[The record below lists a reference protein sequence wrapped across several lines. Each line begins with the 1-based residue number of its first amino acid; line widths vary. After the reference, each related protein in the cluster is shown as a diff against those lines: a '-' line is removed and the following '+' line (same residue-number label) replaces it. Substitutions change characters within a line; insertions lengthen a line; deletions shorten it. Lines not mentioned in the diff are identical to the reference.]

1 MSRSEPDATRI
12 VRLWLEEGV
21 TALPDHVLDTVLDQL
36 PATSQRRSSWLA
48 RRSPTMNK
56 FVTFGLAAAAVV
68 VAAFL
73 GYRFLIE
80 PNIGGPPPSPS
91 PSPSAESSAPEEP
104 TPASFEDHPGGT
116 LAPGSYV
123 LTSVEP
129 FRITFTAPAGWE
141 KLAVPAMLW
150 SRDEDKSTVAFF
162 TVDDVFNNPCDPT
175 QGSMG
180 VGPTVDDLVTALEG
194 IPGYTA
200 TSDQA
205 AVGGYLGTRL
215 VTTWSDPG
223 CPEGVEAQLLR
234 SQPENFMRPHPG
246 DGDDLFNHWHIL
258 DVNGERLVITTAAPG
273 NASDQRI
280 QDIESILD
288 STLIE

>member
-21 TALPDHVLDTVLDQL
+21 TALPDHVLDAVIDQL
-36 PATSQRRSSWLA
+36 PATSQRRSSWLV

-56 FVTFGLAAAAVV
+56 FVAFGLAAAAVV

-73 GYRFLIE
+73 GYWLLIE
-80 PNIGGPPPSPS
+80 PNVGGPPPAPSPS
-91 PSPSAESSAPEEP
+91 PSVEPSATPDPGP
-104 TPASFEDHPGGT
+104 TSFDTHPGGA
-116 LAPGSYV
+116 LDPGAYV
-123 LTSVEP
+123 LNGVEP
-129 FRITFTAPAGWE
+129 FQITFTVPDGWE

-150 SRDEDKSTVAFF
+150 SEDDDKSSVALF
-162 TVDDVFNNPCDPT
+162 TVVDVFNDPCDPA

-180 VGPTVDDLVTALEG
+180 VGPTVDDLVTALEA

-205 AVGGYLGTRL
+205 AVGGYPGTRL

-223 CPEGVEAQLLR
+223 CPVGTNPQLLR
-234 SQPENFMRPHPG
+234 SQPENVMRPHPG
-246 DGDDLFNHWHIL
+246 
-258 DVNGERLVITTAAPG
+258 
-273 NASDQRI
+273 
-280 QDIESILD
+280 
-288 STLIE
+288 